1 MVTKGGGDVIKFAG
15 DCVIAVFQAED
26 YMDLEKDL
34 DYNYSSLA
42 LATGQA
48 IRVSVEMTNIQRDV
62 VARASEQVH
71 KTTTTLSKQRNIQT
85 TQSSTILCG
94 YCSTFKM
101 KSVSLLRS

>member
-71 KTTTTLSKQRNIQT
+71 KQQQHYPNNEIFKRHNPQPFCVVIAALSR
-85 TQSSTILCG
+85 
-94 YCSTFKM
+94 
-101 KSVSLLRS
+101 